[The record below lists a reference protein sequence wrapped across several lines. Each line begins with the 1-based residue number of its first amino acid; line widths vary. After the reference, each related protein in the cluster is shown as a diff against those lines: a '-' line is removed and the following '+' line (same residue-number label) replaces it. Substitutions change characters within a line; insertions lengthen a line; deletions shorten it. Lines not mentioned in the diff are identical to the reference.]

1 MQNFFSYPIVVDEL
15 GQNEQKYNLRAGA
28 EDLRYLTEVFN
39 VPSVESFSA
48 DIRLKLNNREHL
60 LTVWGKVRSE
70 MVLQSV
76 VTLENF
82 AKVYEPEFEIKF
94 DTRMTYNQYRE
105 LEADI
110 EDDIP
115 DIIENGRIDLG
126 QIAIEQV
133 ALVMEDYPRQEGEV
147 FQFVSEFDEETTEKA
162 NPFSILAKLK
172 K

>member
-60 LTVWGKVRSE
+60 LTVWGKVRAE

-76 VTLENF
+76 VTLEIC
-82 AKVYEPEFEIKF
+82 KS
-94 DTRMTYNQYRE
+94 
-105 LEADI
+105 L
-110 EDDIP
+110 
-115 DIIENGRIDLG
+115 
-126 QIAIEQV
+126 
-133 ALVMEDYPRQEGEV
+133 
-147 FQFVSEFDEETTEKA
+147 
-162 NPFSILAKLK
+162 
-172 K
+172 